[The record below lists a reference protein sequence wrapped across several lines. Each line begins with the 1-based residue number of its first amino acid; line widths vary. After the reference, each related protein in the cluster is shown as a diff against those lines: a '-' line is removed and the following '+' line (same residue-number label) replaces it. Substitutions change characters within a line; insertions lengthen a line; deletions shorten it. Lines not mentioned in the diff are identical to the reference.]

1 MPASSKFT
9 PPPGSVTTDAIPD
22 GDLFRADILSARR
35 TPPEQRVMDGL
46 RLFEMSCEISKSG
59 LRADHPE
66 ADEAEIARMLSD
78 LLKRQRR
85 IEEWGVYTYRPMT
98 AEEAGLGDDGLDDD
112 GLDDDGLD
120 DDGGTGADA

>member
-78 LLKRQRR
+78 VLKRQRR

-98 AEEAGLGDDGLDDD
+98 AEEAGLDDD
-112 GLDDDGLD
+112 GLDDDSGA
-120 DDGGTGADA
+120 GADA